1 MPVIQSITF
10 GYSDSEDRLWVRCV
24 LQGGGES
31 RFWLTRRLA
40 LALIKGITTK
50 LAETL
55 PPVPVP
61 MDKAL
66 RLAQEYQAGVEK
78 PSEPAPPAPGPT
90 SKVAGEMSL
99 CTRIDL
105 TPGSQKW
112 RIVWVAA
119 GQEPLTLNMPREA
132 VHRMLA
138 GLITRAQHAG
148 WAPELSAPWLQ
159 SEAREHLLQGNSP
172 D

>member
-1 MPVIQSITF
+1 MSVIQSITF

-40 LALIKGITTK
+40 LALIKGVTDK
-50 LAETL
+50 LADTL
-55 PPVPVP
+55 SPVPVP

-66 RLAQEYQAGVEK
+66 RLALEHQAGFEK
-78 PSEPAPPAPGPT
+78 PSDPAPPAPRSS
-90 SKVAGEMSL
+90 SKAASEMSL

-105 TPGSQKW
+105 TPGNKSW
-112 RIVWVAA
+112 RIVWIA
-119 GQEPLTLNMPREA
+119 GGQPLTLNMAREA

-138 GLITRAQHAG
+138 GLISRAQQAG
-148 WAPELSAPWLQ
+148 WAPELPASWLKSEERERLLQ
-159 SEAREHLLQGNSP
+159 SNSSS
-172 D
+172 